1 MKWSLALI
9 LCCWSFLA
17 EAQSRFHYSLAWKN
31 GKIVLES
38 GDTVRC
44 MVRYN
49 TSLPEGIVQVQDGEN
64 TLSLSV
70 KDLLAFQ
77 FHDDSRN
84 RDRVFE
90 RVVLADGEHD
100 EGQPYFCEVLYR
112 NATFSILKHRAVGV
126 PYEHMNYT
134 RFIRK
139 HAVITE
145 RFIVHQPSGK
155 MLSLSRE
162 NALRLM
168 ENKLPEINSFIEE
181 NSIRFKSVTDYIRVL
196 NFHAGL

>member
-9 LCCWSFLA
+9 LSCWSLLT
-17 EAQSRFHYSLAWKN
+17 EAQTRLQYSLDWKK
-31 GKIVLES
+31 GKVVFES
-38 GDTVRC
+38 GDTVQC

-49 TSLPEGIVQVQDGEN
+49 TSLPEGIVQVQDGDN

-70 KDLLAFQ
+70 KDLLGFQ
-77 FHDDSRN
+77 YHDDSRH
-84 RDRVFE
+84 RDRFFQ
-90 RVVLADGEHD
+90 RFVLSDGEHN
-100 EGQPYFCEVLYR
+100 EGKSYFCEVIFR
-112 NATFSILKHRAVGV
+112 NSTFSILKHRAVGV

-139 HAVITE
+139 HAIITE

-162 NALRLM
+162 NALSLM

>member
-1 MKWSLALI
+1 MKWSLALV

-17 EAQSRFHYSLAWKN
+17 EAQSRFQYSLDWKK
-31 GKIVLES
+31 GKVVFES
-38 GDTVRC
+38 GDTIQC

-49 TSLPEGIVQVQDGEN
+49 TSLPEGIVQVQDGE
-64 TLSLSV
+64 TTVSLSV
-70 KDLLAFQ
+70 KDLRAFQ

-84 RDRVFE
+84 RDRFFQ
-90 RVVLADGEHD
+90 RVVLSDEDHD

-139 HAVITE
+139 HSIITE
-145 RFIVHQPSGK
+145 RFIVHQPTGK

-162 NALRLM
+162 NALSLM